1 MQQIDLSCL
10 KTFVGLLK
18 FKINDMKKMIL
29 PFLIFSNIIYGQIKT
44 TKPVAKLE
52 QVDKTPYDSTENFL
66 AEQPQKYIGQD
77 LYLKGKAET
86 LRKYGYSGFVL
97 DYKEPTSGNKKNVYK
112 CCDSYNSL
120 YTELTGK
127 YFTVLEVIK
136 HPKGENDNPSDQYL
150 YGKKW
155 FLKLVEKESSDTV
168 YYEYESEYQHSFPFI
183 VVGFYEKFKTKCIG
197 KKYVLGKSTTDVH
210 SDEIDIYT
218 GKKIVFNPGE
228 KWECIDVTVEEKY
241 YYLSLL
247 LKDKLGQTIPI
258 NFENLIGAYKF
269 HDIFTD
275 TENDKYEKKFGKIN
289 WTKILN
295 NEVLIGFTEEM
306 VNLSW
311 GKPEKISKT
320 SYGDQWDYF
329 EKYLIFEYGKLKSI
343 N

>member
-1 MQQIDLSCL
+1 MRKL
-10 KTFVGLLK
+10 
-18 FKINDMKKMIL
+18 IL
-29 PFLIFSNIIYGQIKT
+29 PFLILSNIIYGQIKT
-44 TKPVAKLE
+44 TKPAAKFE
-52 QVDKTPYDSTENFL
+52 QVDKTPYDSTVNFL
-66 AEQPQKYIGQD
+66 VEEPQKYIGQD
-77 LYLKGKAET
+77 LYLKGMSET

-112 CCDSYNSL
+112 CCDSYGSL
-120 YTELTGK
+120 YTELVEK

-136 HPKGENDNPSDQYL
+136 HPKGESGDSSDELL

-155 FLKLVEKESSDTV
+155 FLKLKEKESGDTI
-168 YYEYESEYQHSFPFI
+168 YFEYDSRFEHSFPFV
-183 VVGFYEKFKTKCIG
+183 VVGFYEKLKKNCQG
-197 KKYVLGKSTTDVH
+197 KKYVLGKSTTDLYL
-210 SDEIDIYT
+210 DEIDVHT
-218 GKKIVFNPGE
+218 GKKITFNPGE

-241 YYLSLL
+241 YYLSFL
-247 LKDKLGQTIPI
+247 LKDKLGQTFTV
-258 NFENLIGAYKF
+258 NYEYFIGDNKY

-311 GKPEKISKT
+311 GKPEKITKT
-320 SYGDQWDYF
+320 SFGDRWDYY
-329 EKYLIFEYGKLKSI
+329 EKYLYFEYGKLKSI